1 MAADATLVQAARLEA
16 LSKVPRIDKDL
27 AKRQAGITTTIIEGA
42 QAIVTAKNLENKIK
56 NEADK
61 LLREGQ
67 IAEFQTLADDV
78 NKRLATYDKGG
89 REAGMHEQIYNN
101 TYDHI
106 ATLKAE
112 YEKYNT
118 IGDDDTAENRKKR
131 VEIMAQMEQIKNSTI
146 DLRGTVQAIGA
157 GFGTDAIDPTG
168 FNKTITDLD
177 LKIGGEI
184 MNMDGDYSNVT
195 QRWDADTNQ
204 IFFDVV
210 VDGETHTWSATDL
223 KNKFP
228 TIEGANKLSSSL
240 IENSTTTLDG
250 IKKAKLGDKFNL
262 QGNVD
267 DIVEVLGTYQ
277 KSDASHVFQTKQ
289 HGVDASGWVIP
300 EGSSGKWE
308 KGSWANALEAN
319 SDLNGSYSLSSD
331 AKAEVVGD
339 LIAKGLLDVEDV
351 DTDGV
356 DGISAEELEAVMTTE
371 NRDLVISALVDSNN
385 PLYDHELSKREYA
398 VWRANQN
405 KSLHDDDQ
413 KKKQA
418 EEDKKERDRIARL
431 PKGDKK
437 TETGWVGSDARLN
450 THGGNRTVD
459 YDIAKDMYDSFVEA
473 RDGKATNFN
482 LYNVKY
488 DYDPATDNWYTGE
501 GDDKIDYGNSDQFRK
516 SLGISEPDF
525 KAVTSQTKEVVKI
538 KPIKPVEKVEGTY
551 STISGLEDLINFDT
565 LAKGDDKVVENLNN
579 AMPTAYTTENP
590 EGYYWDEG
598 TDQFFMGW
606 AGDDP
611 FTQSIQ
617 LFDGNGNPVKWP
629 DNYRDK
635 NLAGKN
641 IYIRTKGEHRK
652 KAIEYIDDV
661 LTIFGLAENMGGG
674 ALLD

>member
-118 IGDDDTAENRKKR
+118 IGDDDTSENRKKR
-131 VEIMAQMEQIKNSTI
+131 VEIMAQMEQIKNSI
-146 DLRGTVQAIGA
+146 VGLRGTVQAIGA

-177 LKIGGEI
+177 MKIGGEI
-184 MNMDGDYSNVT
+184 INMDGDYSNVT
-195 QRWDADTNQ
+195 QRWDTDTNQ

-228 TIEGANKLSSSL
+228 SLEGANNLSSSL
-240 IENSTTTLDG
+240 TENSTTTLDG

-277 KSDASHVFQTKQ
+277 KSDVSHVFQTKQ
-289 HGVDASGWVIP
+289 PGVDASGWVIP
-300 EGSSGKWE
+300 EGGSVKWE

-339 LIAKGLLDVEDV
+339 LIAKGLLDMDDV
-351 DTDGV
+351 DGGDGSTP
-356 DGISAEELEAVMTTE
+356 DNKISAEELEAVMTAE

-398 VWRANQN
+398 IWRANQN
-405 KSLHDDDQ
+405 KGLHDDEQ
-413 KKKQA
+413 TKKQE
-418 EEDKKERDRIARL
+418 EEDKNKPRVEEKQFQVAPNTYMYPSQIRSNIKNIKSPQEGDSIIKNGQGAQ
-431 PKGDKK
+431 PVKGIEYKFEFHDGGWLAYTPQDDGTFKSRK
-437 TETGWVGSDARLN
+437 VSENYVIRQQGYGAWGSGNTAIPGQNDGDDNPTGIITEEEWNS
-450 THGGNRTVD
+450 HGG
-459 YDIAKDMYDSFVEA
+459 KDPKDHIEWESYEA
-473 RDGKATNFN
+473 
-482 LYNVKY
+482 YVK
-488 DYDPATDNWYTGE
+488 G
-501 GDDKIDYGNSDQFRK
+501 R
-516 SLGISEPDF
+516 
-525 KAVTSQTKEVVKI
+525 
-538 KPIKPVEKVEGTY
+538 
-551 STISGLEDLINFDT
+551 
-565 LAKGDDKVVENLNN
+565 
-579 AMPTAYTTENP
+579 TENP
-590 EGYYWDEG
+590 FQIYDPTKKDE
-598 TDQFFMGW
+598 
-606 AGDDP
+606 
-611 FTQSIQ
+611 
-617 LFDGNGNPVKWP
+617 
-629 DNYRDK
+629 
-635 NLAGKN
+635 
-641 IYIRTKGEHRK
+641 
-652 KAIEYIDDV
+652 
-661 LTIFGLAENMGGG
+661 
-674 ALLD
+674 